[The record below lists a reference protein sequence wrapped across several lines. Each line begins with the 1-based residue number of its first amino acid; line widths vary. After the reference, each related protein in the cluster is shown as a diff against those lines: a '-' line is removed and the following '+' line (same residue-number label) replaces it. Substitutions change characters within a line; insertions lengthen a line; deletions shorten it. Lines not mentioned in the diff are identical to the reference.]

1 MCGRM
6 NISDHEGI
14 QWLLDELGLIL
25 PEDKFTA
32 KYNVSPTAAVWGVLV
47 SRTATT
53 LEPMQWGFVPPW
65 AKEGQFK
72 QPLFNA
78 RSETIWEKP
87 SFKNLIRRYRGIV
100 PVNGFYEWQRP
111 GKTSGGKSTDKTKV
125 ANYITVKNKPAM
137 GLAAIIQ
144 SHADGYSQCCLI
156 TTEANTQMQD
166 VHNRQPV
173 IVPPEAMEDWLNDD
187 NPDNVNRCMQPLES
201 GAFEIRKIS
210 DYVNN
215 ARNEGPE
222 CLADL
227 ESKNN

>member
-14 QWLLDELGLIL
+14 QWLLDQLGLIL
-25 PEDKFTA
+25 PEDKFTS
-32 KYNVSPTAAVWGVLV
+32 KYNVSPTAAIWGVLV

-72 QPLFNA
+72 RPLFNA

-87 SFKNLIRRYRGIV
+87 SFKNLIRRYRGVI
-100 PVNGFYEWQRP
+100 PINGFYEWQRQ
-111 GKTSGGKSTDKTKV
+111 GSSKS
-125 ANYITVKNKPAM
+125 ANYITLKDAPAM

-144 SHADGYSQCCLI
+144 SHSDGYSQCCLI
-156 TTEANTQMQD
+156 TTDANSQMQD

-173 IVPPEAMEDWLNDD
+173 VIKPEDMDGWLNDD
-187 NPDNVNRCMQPLES
+187 DTDNINRCLQPLPS
-201 GAFEIRKIS
+201 GEFNIRKIG

-215 ARNEGPE
+215 ARNDGPE
-222 CLADL
+222 CLADI
-227 ESKNN
+227 SPDDNSAKDTPDA

>member
-14 QWLLDELGLIL
+14 QWLLDQLGLIL
-25 PEDKFTA
+25 PEDKFTS
-32 KYNVSPTAAVWGVLV
+32 KYNVSPTAAIWGVLV

-72 QPLFNA
+72 RPLFNA

-87 SFKNLIRRYRGIV
+87 SFKNLIRRYRGVI
-100 PVNGFYEWQRP
+100 PINGFYEWQRQ
-111 GKTSGGKSTDKTKV
+111 GSSKS
-125 ANYITVKNKPAM
+125 ANYITLKDAPAM

-144 SHADGYSQCCLI
+144 SHSDGYSQCCLI
-156 TTEANTQMQD
+156 TTDANSQMQD

-173 IVPPEAMEDWLNDD
+173 VIKPEDMDGWLNDD
-187 NPDNVNRCMQPLES
+187 DTDNINRCLQPLPLS
-201 GAFEIRKIS
+201 LIHI
-210 DYVNN
+210 
-215 ARNEGPE
+215 
-222 CLADL
+222 
-227 ESKNN
+227 

>member
-14 QWLLDELGLIL
+14 QWLLDQLGLIL
-25 PEDKFTA
+25 PRDKFTA
-32 KYNVSPTAAVWGVLV
+32 KYNVSPTAALWGILV

-72 QPLFNA
+72 RPLFNA

-100 PVNGFYEWQRP
+100 PVNGFYEWQR
-111 GKTSGGKSTDKTKV
+111 KSDQKI
-125 ANYITVKNKPAM
+125 ANYITLKDAPSM

-144 SHADGYSQCCLI
+144 S
-156 TTEANTQMQD
+156 
-166 VHNRQPV
+166 RQP
-173 IVPPEAMEDWLNDD
+173 IIIAPEAMDEWLNNDD
-187 NPDNVNRCMQPLES
+187 PDNVNDCMQTVPA
-201 GAFEIRKIS
+201 GAFEIREIS
-210 DYVNN
+210 DYVNST
-215 ARNEGPE
+215 RHDGPE
-222 CLADL
+222 CLADRAL
-227 ESKNN
+227 

>member
-14 QWLLDELGLIL
+14 QWLLDQLGLVL
-25 PEDKFTA
+25 PEEQFTP
-32 KYNVSPTAAVWGVLV
+32 KYNVSPTAAVWGILV

-53 LEPMQWGFVPPW
+53 LEPMQWGFIPPW

-72 QPLFNA
+72 RPLFNA

-100 PVNGFYEWQRP
+100 PINGFYEWQRR
-111 GKTSGGKSTDKTKV
+111 GDSRI
-125 ANYITVKNKPAM
+125 ANYITLKDSQAM

-144 SHADGYSQCCLI
+144 THSDGYGQCCLI
-156 TTEANTQMQD
+156 TTDANSQMQD

-173 IVPPEAMEDWLNDD
+173 IIKPEDMDAWLNDD
-187 NPDNVNRCMQPLES
+187 NETNVNRCLEGLPD
-201 GAFEIRKIS
+201 GAFDIRPIS

-215 ARNEGPE
+215 ARNDGPQ
-222 CLADL
+222 CLQDL
-227 ESKNN
+227 V

>member
-14 QWLLDELGLIL
+14 QWLLDQLGLIL
-25 PEDKFTA
+25 PEDKFTQ
-32 KYNVSPTAAVWGVLV
+32 KYNVSPTSAIWGVLV

-72 QPLFNA
+72 RPLFNA

-87 SFKNLIRRYRGIV
+87 SFKNLIRRYRGII
-100 PVNGFYEWQRP
+100 PINGFYEWQRR
-111 GKTSGGKSTDKTKV
+111 GNNKV
-125 ANYITVKNKPAM
+125 ANYITLEGAPAM
-137 GLAAIIQ
+137 GLGAIIQ

-156 TTEANTQMQD
+156 TADANEQMQD

-173 IVPPEAMEDWLNDD
+173 VIKPEDMEAWLTDD
-187 NPDNVNRCMQPLES
+187 SVDNINRMMQPLPAGVFAIKEV
-201 GAFEIRKIS
+201 S

-215 ARNEGPE
+215 ARNEGSE
-222 CLADL
+222 CLAPLSSD
-227 ESKNN
+227 KGT

>member
-14 QWLLDELGLIL
+14 LWLLGQLGLIL
-25 PEDKFTA
+25 PEEQFTP
-32 KYNVSPTAAVWGVLV
+32 KYNVSPTAAIWGALI

-72 QPLFNA
+72 RPLFNA

-87 SFKNLIRRYRGIV
+87 SFKNLIRRYRGII
-100 PVNGFYEWQRP
+100 PVNGFYEWQRQ
-111 GKTSGGKSTDKTKV
+111 GKSRIPK
-125 ANYITVKNKPAM
+125 YITLNDSPAM
-137 GLAAIIQ
+137 ALGAIIQ
-144 SHADGYSQCCLI
+144 SHSDGYSQCCLI
-156 TTEANTQMQD
+156 TTEANSQMQEI
-166 VHNRQPV
+166 HNRQPV
-173 IVPPEAMEDWLNDD
+173 IIKPEDMEAWLTDD
-187 NPDNVNRCMQPLES
+187 NPEKINQCMTPLPAGS
-201 GAFEIRKIS
+201 FEVKTIS

-222 CLADL
+222 CLI
-227 ESKNN
+227 ESDSASE

>member
-14 QWLLDELGLIL
+14 QWLLDQLGLVL
-25 PEDKFTA
+25 PEEQFTP
-32 KYNVSPTAAVWGVLV
+32 KYNVSPTAAIWGVLV

-53 LEPMQWGFVPPW
+53 LEPMQWGFIPPW

-72 QPLFNA
+72 RPLFNA

-100 PVNGFYEWQRP
+100 PVNGFYEWQKQ
-111 GKTSGGKSTDKTKV
+111 GTSRI
-125 ANYITVKNKPAM
+125 ANYITLKDSQAM

-144 SHADGYSQCCLI
+144 SHSDGYSQACLI
-156 TTEANTQMQD
+156 TTDANTQMQP

-173 IVPPEAMEDWLNDD
+173 IIKPEDMDIWLNDD
-187 NPDNVNRCMQPLES
+187 NPDNVNRCLEGLPD

-215 ARNEGPE
+215 ARNDGPE
-222 CLADL
+222 CLQDAPT
-227 ESKNN
+227 

>member
-1 MCGRM
+1 M

-14 QWLLDELGLIL
+14 QWLLDQLGLVL
-25 PEDKFTA
+25 PEEQFTP
-32 KYNVSPTAAVWGVLV
+32 KYNVSPTAAIWGVLV

-72 QPLFNA
+72 RPLFNA

-100 PVNGFYEWQRP
+100 PVNGFYEWQKQGSSRI
-111 GKTSGGKSTDKTKV
+111 
-125 ANYITVKNKPAM
+125 ANYITLKDSQAM

-144 SHADGYSQCCLI
+144 SHSDGYSQACLI
-156 TTEANTQMQD
+156 TTDANTQMQP

-173 IVPPEAMEDWLNDD
+173 IIKQEDMDLWLNDD
-187 NPDNVNRCMQPLES
+187 NPDNVNRCLEGLPD

-215 ARNEGPE
+215 ARNDGPE
-222 CLADL
+222 CLLDAPI
-227 ESKNN
+227 